1 MPSSSPTGPIRISG
15 TYNTTSLGGTP
26 SAIQAQ
32 LSFTAGG
39 PAVSGFSW
47 ANLSSASIGAGNW
60 SGSIAN
66 VPPGIYWVS
75 VRAANGAAYATMQNF
90 VTVGAVLDYQGEG
103 NPGAYFGSE
112 GGSQNT
118 IITGTNSVA
127 WEAGPAATQ
136 AYGPTIGPFSNN
148 KYQIAY
154 TVPIPANR
162 FTQQSSLIPL
172 GEGPTNFS
180 RTFSIGSGGLGL
192 GENDQIFP
200 GIGSLIALLGNQT
213 QTQTIGVGN
222 GSQTT
227 FCSSSIYC
235 NVAASG
241 IGASGSGP
249 LYYNAAGLTG
259 ATITG
264 YVTTSGGVSTLN
276 VSTIV
281 AGEIEPGLVMSG
293 AGVTG
298 SPTLTACTGTCVNVI
313 FGRAGSTWTLSTN
326 QGTIGSSGSP
336 VTFNVAPSGGAAW
349 PNAYPQVAKP
359 MAQNGGYGAQLI
371 KFGTFSLSVN
381 GTQVCSDTATT
392 FSYTPQ
398 GSACS
403 GAGIA
408 SSFINYVTGDYDIVF
423 SSPPAANAII
433 QASWTNINSRNA
445 TSGGEQI
452 DDVGDGTASSGGWSS
467 GYAAFPGG
475 MSAHAYAG
483 CVQDQAQFQIQQN
496 YALGAIGLAQQISW
510 FYGTKLPA
518 IMPGQQ
524 ANVPLL
530 AFGMWR
536 YQGPMMQSSSF
547 NGWLFCD
554 QWFRD
559 FSAPST
565 FTGTVTGGGTSNPI
579 LTLNS
584 AVTGTLW
591 EGEVLGCDPY
601 STACS
606 GMGGVT
612 PSITLGTQISGLLSG
627 TWGANGST
635 YSLTSPSGPT
645 GVVSVSSQAMTNE
658 VYYTGGGRAYDI
670 GPESDVSTQEA
681 AALGIGGTDGHPWS
695 GPFGGRRI
703 GARAGILAAAALT
716 NNPSLASEPTLS
728 RTKIAACDAAALAA
742 PCFDIG
748 STYAASATTTSISG
762 KVLTFN
768 GLAANSRPIVD
779 GQAVSCSG
787 CNTGLYVVSVS
798 NPPTQSTTAGAGQIG
813 AANNGFTV
821 TLNST
826 PGVSGAISF
835 TFGCSGASGTGSNC
849 IDFSFS
855 INTGGTYGTAASLAT
870 CGVGNLMGSTAIYNP
885 PAGTCNDPGIGEWV
899 NSFRI
904 GTAQAMW
911 GASAGGFYFD
921 GVDPAVGVGNQ
932 SAAFT
937 CNIVAATVVQCVK
950 APAYTSGLPAG
961 IGEWLSSG
969 TYTSYG
975 DSEMSTGRLGG
986 LIGSAG
992 GQSLGFTAGSGYT
1005 NGTYVLTGGSC
1016 GQATSFLAPKMDVTI
1031 SGGAVVDVYPSAQ
1044 TTTSSNMGYGITSAC
1059 TFPISFT
1066 FTASLG
1072 GTGNNT
1078 LTVTGTPGGA
1088 LGVGTTITDGGA
1100 HITTPVT
1107 ITALVS
1113 GTGGAGTYTV
1123 TNANGAVSSETMTA
1137 GATGGS
1143 GGAVSALTYG
1153 PNQGAA
1159 GIASMISDANTVGAF
1174 LYDNSG
1180 EPGNPLNS
1188 VFANPAN
1195 SNTSYFEPG
1204 LPVQSWGQSIGARVS
1219 G

>member
-1 MPSSSPTGPIRISG
+1 M
-15 TYNTTSLGGTP
+15 
-26 SAIQAQ
+26 
-32 LSFTAGG
+32 
-39 PAVSGFSW
+39 
-47 ANLSSASIGAGNW
+47 
-60 SGSIAN
+60 
-66 VPPGIYWVS
+66 
-75 VRAANGAAYATMQNF
+75 
-90 VTVGAVLDYQGEG
+90 
-103 NPGAYFGSE
+103 
-112 GGSQNT
+112 
-118 IITGTNSVA
+118 
-127 WEAGPAATQ
+127 
-136 AYGPTIGPFSNN
+136 
-148 KYQIAY
+148 
-154 TVPIPANR
+154 PIPANR
-162 FTQQSSLIPL
+162 FTQQGSLIPL

-180 RTFSIGSGGLGL
+180 RTFSFGAGALGL

-200 GIGSLIALLGNQT
+200 GIGTLIALLGNQP

-222 GSQTT
+222 GSQTA

-241 IGASGSGP
+241 IGASGSGT

-259 ATITG
+259 ATVTG

-276 VSTIV
+276 VSTVV

-298 SPTLTACTGTCVNVI
+298 SPTITACTGTCVNVI
-313 FGRAGSTWTLSTN
+313 LGRAGSTWTLSTN

-349 PNAYPQVAKP
+349 PNAWPQVAKP

-445 TSGGEQI
+445 TGGGEQV

-483 CVQDQAQFQIQQN
+483 CVQDQGQFQIQQN

-536 YQGPMMQSSSF
+536 YQGPMMQSSAF

-559 FSAPST
+559 FSTPST
-565 FTGTVTGGGTSNPI
+565 FTGTVTGGGTSNPV

-584 AVTGTLW
+584 AATGTLW
-591 EGEVLGCDPY
+591 EGEVLGCNPY

-606 GMGGVT
+606 GMGGGT
-612 PSITLGTQISGLLSG
+612 PSITLGTQIAGLLSG

-645 GVVSVSSQAMTNE
+645 GVVNVSSQAMTNE
-658 VYYTGGGRAYDI
+658 IYYTGGGAAHNI
-670 GPESDVSTQEA
+670 GPESDVSTQEG
-681 AALGIGGTDGHPWS
+681 AALGIGGYDGHPWS

-703 GARAGILAAAALT
+703 GARAGILAAAFLT

-728 RTKIAACDAAALAA
+728 RTKIAACDSAALAA

-748 STYAASATTTSISG
+748 STYGASASATWSG
-762 KVLTFN
+762 STVTITG
-768 GLAANSRPIVD
+768 GLSANARPFVD
-779 GQAVSCSG
+779 GMALSCLG
-787 CNTGLYVVSVS
+787 CNTGIYIVSVS
-798 NPPTQSTTAGAGQIG
+798 APPTQSTVAGAGQVG
-813 AANNGFTV
+813 NT
-821 TLNST
+821 
-826 PGVSGAISF
+826 F
-835 TFGCSGASGTGSNC
+835 TFQASGTIGGIGSGTIAGGCSGVSGTGSNC

-855 INTGGTYGTAASLAT
+855 LNTTGATSLAT
-870 CGVGNLMGSTAIYNP
+870 CGVGNLMGSAAIYNP
-885 PAGTCNDPGIGEWV
+885 PAGTCKDPGIGEWV

-904 GTAQAMW
+904 GTAAAP
-911 GASAGGFYFD
+911 GGLNAGNFYFD
-921 GVDPAVGVGNQ
+921 GADPGVGVANQ

-937 CNIVAATVVQCVK
+937 CNLVAATVVQCVK
-950 APAYTSGLPAG
+950 APAYTSGLPSS

-986 LIGSAG
+986 LIGFAG

-1005 NGTYVLTGGSC
+1005 NGLTS
-1016 GQATSFLAPKMDVTI
+1016 
-1031 SGGAVVDVYPSAQ
+1031 
-1044 TTTSSNMGYGITSAC
+1044 
-1059 TFPISFT
+1059 
-1066 FTASLG
+1066 
-1072 GTGNNT
+1072 
-1078 LTVTGTPGGA
+1078 
-1088 LGVGTTITDGGA
+1088 
-1100 HITTPVT
+1100 
-1107 ITALVS
+1107 
-1113 GTGGAGTYTV
+1113 
-1123 TNANGAVSSETMTA
+1123 
-1137 GATGGS
+1137 
-1143 GGAVSALTYG
+1143 
-1153 PNQGAA
+1153 
-1159 GIASMISDANTVGAF
+1159 
-1174 LYDNSG
+1174 
-1180 EPGNPLNS
+1180 
-1188 VFANPAN
+1188 
-1195 SNTSYFEPG
+1195 
-1204 LPVQSWGQSIGARVS
+1204 
-1219 G
+1219 